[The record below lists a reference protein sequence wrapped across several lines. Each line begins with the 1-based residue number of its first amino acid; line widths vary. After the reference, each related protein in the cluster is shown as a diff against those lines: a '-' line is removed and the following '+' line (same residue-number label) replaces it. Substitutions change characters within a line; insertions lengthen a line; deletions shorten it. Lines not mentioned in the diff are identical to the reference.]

1 MPLAAIHSRRM
12 HPDVIGPF
20 RIERELGRGGMG
32 EVYLARDTRLDR
44 RVAIKALPSH
54 LTQDADRLA
63 RFRREAKVL
72 ASLNHPG
79 ICGIHGLEETDGLQ
93 YLVLEYV
100 DGESLAQR
108 LERGPI
114 AVAEALE
121 LAARIADALEA
132 AHDKGVIHR
141 DLKPANVMVTHDGI
155 VKVLDFGL
163 ARTADEVSSPA
174 ASALLHDS
182 PTVAPPAATPH
193 SPTIPG
199 VILGTAGYMS
209 PEQARG
215 RPVDKRSDIF
225 SFGCVLFEMLTATMP
240 FSGETAADSIGATL
254 HKESDLRLLPPSTPA
269 RVRELLS
276 SCLAKDRR
284 NRLHDIGDA
293 RLELERAVAGRE
305 WASDVQSAPAD
316 RGRSTSILAG
326 MIAAAAII
334 VLGVWLVSTTSSRII
349 PAAEPRCVS
358 ITMPPELVISRAN
371 LTEDGRVLV
380 MVGRPR
386 APGPSGATEPR
397 LYVRSL
403 DRYEVRPLAGTEGAS
418 FAASTRDGRGL
429 LFLAASA
436 ERPSGRRLGLVPID
450 GSAPATTL
458 AELPAV
464 SPAFLRL
471 ADGDILLSDGPTSF
485 IRLAGDGAIRSASRP
500 MEAGRP
506 NVAFIGLLGSELPVG
521 RHVLVNVVTYG
532 TRGYLS
538 NLGVLDIESGRVKVV
553 VEDAGPGVF
562 LPPGQLV
569 FSRGD
574 TLLAVPFDA
583 TSMEVKGVPISVWGG
598 LSSDMP
604 INPGAFQLTP
614 SGTLLYKPPPPGG
627 WDYRVSIL
635 EADGSLKP
643 WLDELKWL
651 IGMWA
656 SSDGR
661 HVALMT
667 ANARNI
673 FGLQVSP
680 VERPDLHKLTAE
692 PNADCNSPVWSPD
705 GKRIAYTRLGKDA
718 ADGVYVQDVDAA
730 TPRRVLAFDG
740 GDIVAP
746 GAWLRDGSALLVTV
760 AASGGASTRL
770 MRLPLSDREAT
781 SADLRPLLPSDFNR
795 GNPALSRNGRLLG
808 FASDESGQMQI
819 WVAECRAD
827 GEVGRPIMVR
837 TPPVLNGGWA
847 PDEPS
852 LYILDQRERLLKV
865 SVTLEPQLAVSA
877 PVEVADLGA
886 LRIANFAPLG
896 GGRFLVSFKPEVS
909 DDIQAFNV
917 VFDWTRIMRQR
928 VPEVP

>member
-1 MPLAAIHSRRM
+1 M
-12 HPDVIGPF
+12 HPDAIGPF

-32 EVYLARDTRLDR
+32 EVYLAQDTRLDR

-79 ICGIHGLEETDGLQ
+79 ICAIHGLEETNGLQ

-108 LERGPI
+108 LDRGPI

-121 LAARIADALEA
+121 LATRIADALEA

-163 ARTADEVSSPA
+163 ARTADEGSSPA
-174 ASALLHDS
+174 ASTPSHDS
-182 PTVAPPAATPH
+182 PTVAPPAAAPH

-240 FSGETAADSIGATL
+240 FRGETAADSIGATL
-254 HKESDLRLLPPSTPA
+254 HKESDLGLLPPNTPA

-276 SCLAKDRR
+276 NCLVKDRR

-305 WASDVQSAPAD
+305 WAVDARSAQTD

-326 MIAAAAII
+326 MIAVATII
-334 VLGVWLVSTTSSRII
+334 VLGVWIVSMSWVRPV
-349 PAAEPRCVS
+349 PASEPRCVS
-358 ITMPPELVISRAN
+358 ITMPPELVIARAN
-371 LTEDGRVLV
+371 LTEDGRALV
-380 MVGRPR
+380 MIGRPR
-386 APGPSGATEPR
+386 TPGPSAVTEPK

-403 DRYEVRPLAGTEGAS
+403 DRYEVRPLPGTEGAT

-429 LFLAASA
+429 LFLAASSQ
-436 ERPSGRRLGLVPID
+436 RPSGRRLGLVPID

-485 IRLAGDGAIRSASRP
+485 IRLAGDGTIRSGSRP
-500 MEAGRP
+500 MESGRP
-506 NVAFIGLLGSELPVG
+506 NVAFIGLLGSELPGG

-538 NLGVLDIESGRVKVV
+538 NLGVLDVESGRVKVI

-562 LPPGQLV
+562 LPTGHLI

-574 TLLAVPFDA
+574 TLLAVRFEAP
-583 TSMEVKGVPISVWGG
+583 SMEVKGVPISVWGG

-604 INPGAFQLTP
+604 INPGVFQLTS
-614 SGTLLYKPPPPGG
+614 SGTLLYKPPPAGG

-643 WLDELKWL
+643 WLDELKWVM
-651 IGMWA
+651 GMWA
-656 SSDGR
+656 SPDGR
-661 HVALMT
+661 RVAIMT

-673 FGLQVSP
+673 FGLQVSS
-680 VERPDLHKLTAE
+680 VDRPDLHKLTAE
-692 PNADCNSPVWSPD
+692 PNADCHSPVWSPD
-705 GKRIAYTRLGKDA
+705 GKRVAYVRLGKDQ
-718 ADGVYVQDVDAA
+718 ADGIYVQDADAA
-730 TPRRVLAFDG
+730 TPRRVLKFEGADV
-740 GDIVAP
+740 VAP
-746 GAWLRDGSALLVTV
+746 GAWWRDGAALLVTV
-760 AASGGASTRL
+760 SAPGGDSARL
-770 MRLPLSDREAT
+770 MRLPLGDREAT
-781 SADLRPLLPSDFNR
+781 PADLRPLLPSDFNR
-795 GNPALSRNGRLLG
+795 GNPALSRDGRSLA
-808 FASDESGQMQI
+808 FASDESGQMQV
-819 WVAECRAD
+819 WLAECRQD
-827 GEVGRPIMVR
+827 GEIGRLIMVR
-837 TPPVLNGGWA
+837 TPPVLNGAWA

-852 LYILDQRERLLKV
+852 MYILDQRERLLKV
-865 SVTLEPQLAVSA
+865 GVTLEPQLAVSP
-877 PVEVADLGA
+877 PVEVADFA
-886 LRIANFAPLG
+886 SLRIANFAPIG
-896 GGRFLVSFKPEVS
+896 DGRFLVSFKPEVA

-917 VFDWTRIMRQR
+917 VFDWTRIMKQR
-928 VPEVP
+928 VPEAP